1 MARIQKMAD
10 RNVTVNIWIARAM
23 PVILMGIIGYATYVL
38 VALLCVNYLLVR
50 HGDKRAA
57 IPILVLYFT
66 IFTLMTISFVRLIYT
81 TTFDPPYVPLGQVA
95 IRERKEKGK
104 IRSEEDGIGAG
115 EYTSGGTKD
124 DPDSPGLEL
133 FYTKDVFVCEPNG
146 KPIWCSHCTNWKPD
160 RAHHDSSSGRC
171 IRKMDHFCPWVGGPV
186 GENNFKFFIQF
197 TSWTALYCLL
207 VLIVMSIYVHRQV
220 LSPSEALNGHFAAVL
235 ALAGLFFMFTAS
247 MAGGSIDLAL
257 KNLTTVER
265 LGTRTKLYKLAVKKP
280 VLEELVRISPYMA
293 YNGTYAEI
301 TYPLGQD
308 RADLGLGANAFPPT
322 TQSPHTIIQVV
333 PSELA
338 LSGEA
343 TTNPS
348 TEIPENLNTSTG
360 SPQASV
366 PRAEKLSQRDQMAT
380 RTFAVLQMIDQ
391 GDNPWD
397 LGSALKNWETVMGNR
412 IVDWF
417 LPSES
422 PCSNHEDPESQFSL
436 GPAVDKVKVAY
447 YFIDAREGPANQQ
460 HHNSQKSSL
469 SNGGMN
475 TTTLNGRSV
484 HRKWQPFRKAYQ
496 LNKHSASSQSDN
508 QIKLEQM
515 NGYATTPLAQP
526 A

>member
-1 MARIQKMAD
+1 
-10 RNVTVNIWIARAM
+10 
-23 PVILMGIIGYATYVL
+23 
-38 VALLCVNYLLVR
+38 
-50 HGDKRAA
+50 
-57 IPILVLYFT
+57 
-66 IFTLMTISFVRLIYT
+66 MTISFVRLIYT
-81 TTFDPPYVPLGQVA
+81 TTFDAPYVPLGQIA

-115 EYTSGGTKD
+115 EYTGGGARD

-207 VLIVMSIYVHRQV
+207 VLIVMAIYVHRQV
-220 LSPSEALNGHFAAVL
+220 VSQTEALNGHFAAVL

-265 LGTRTKLYKLAVKKP
+265 LGARTKLYKLAVKKP
-280 VLEELVRISPYMA
+280 ALEELVRISPYMA

-301 TYPLGQD
+301 TYPLSPGRRD
-308 RADLGLGANAFPPT
+308 AGLITNALPPT
-322 TQSPHTIIQVV
+322 TQPPQTINQLT
-333 PSELA
+333 PSEQT
-338 LSGEA
+338 LSND
-343 TTNPS
+343 TTIRPS
-348 TEIPENLNTSTG
+348 AEISGNLNTGTDPAQATI
-360 SPQASV
+360 PQI
-366 PRAEKLSQRDQMAT
+366 EELSQRDRMAT

-417 LPSES
+417 LPTES
-422 PCSNHEDPESQFSL
+422 PCSNHEDPESQFL
-436 GPAVDKVKVAY
+436 VGPAVDKVKAAY
-447 YFIDAREGPANQQ
+447 YFIDAREGPADQQ
-460 HHNSQKSSL
+460 HHNSQKSRL
-469 SNGGMN
+469 SNGEKTN
-475 TTTLNGRSV
+475 TTNLNGRSE
-484 HRKWQPFRKAYQ
+484 HSNWQPFKKTHKW
-496 LNKHSASSQSDN
+496 NKHSTPSQSDN

-515 NGYATTPLAQP
+515 NGHVAAPLAQP